1 VLLPRK
7 SDFTDVDFF
16 THGYINNHQSSL
28 NETRYLFRV
37 GLDTTNKF
45 SERILEIYPKLAQK
59 NSKGQIIKFNQWFSP
74 DWTIRSNWDLLEI
87 LRLVN
92 LDNERDMM
100 FSEKVIDV
108 PGKKGTIIGIWNE
121 LLVLKW
127 IKDYVDTQLGQYG
140 TSLGQDVEKLG
151 RFYGLPLGL
160 GDGGFDVSELT
171 CTNYLVLEKRLLE
184 SVQRFCGAMIEFYG
198 KYNYVEMGAAIQKP
212 EYREYLGYLS
222 VVNAQRFGKY

>member
-1 VLLPRK
+1 M
-7 SDFTDVDFF
+7 
-16 THGYINNHQSSL
+16 
-28 NETRYLFRV
+28 
-37 GLDTTNKF
+37 
-45 SERILEIYPKLAQK
+45 
-59 NSKGQIIKFNQWFSP
+59 
-74 DWTIRSNWDLLEI
+74 
-87 LRLVN
+87 
-92 LDNERDMM
+92 DNERDMM

-127 IKDYVDTQLGQYG
+127 IKAYVDSQIGQYG

-151 RFYGLPLGL
+151 RFYGVGLGL
-160 GDGGFDVSELT
+160 GGGGFDVSELA

-184 SVQRFCGAMIEFYG
+184 SVQRFCGAMIEFYE
-198 KYNYVEMGAAIQKP
+198 KYNYAEMGAAIQQP